1 MALAMNYAI
10 IIFKTQKDLDQQRGE
25 LFLWYT
31 TEQDARDE
39 SIDLK
44 RHSDYEHVLVV
55 KVL

>member
-25 LFLWYT
+25 LFGWYT

-39 SIDLK
+39 ATDLK
-44 RHSDYEHVLVV
+44 RHTDLQHVLVV